1 MPATEIAKTMMTL
14 AGISYIAPDQS
25 LISEIF
31 CGPANPRKSE
41 IIRELH
47 RARLTRDWALV
58 WGPTYTPEFDN
69 MMFIVQHGTT
79 GDLALILRG
88 TVFDSLKSWSEDVA
102 TDQKRFDV
110 YTDGKET
117 WVANGFY
124 DGFIR
129 MLQSTSSGVAEGVNL
144 TDFLKKNSKSCATVY
159 VTGHSQG
166 AGLMPLFLAWLN
178 TEKETWSED
187 ISLAGYGF
195 APPTPGDKRFADW
208 VKSSLTSELYVNKYD
223 IVPRGYAEIRS
234 LISENIPEDVP
245 ADLVPI
251 IEAAAVLCEEAA
263 RKGGGSWAQAGT
275 VHTFDRSKVTGED
288 YLDLVG
294 CQHSHF
300 TYLLLMGAPLSGQER
315 PVSRL
320 SEVLRTTGGR
330 GAGRQSG
337 IDHGYFAGV
346 IR

>member
-1 MPATEIAKTMMTL
+1 MPATEIAQTMMTL
-14 AGISYIAPDQS
+14 AGIAYTVPDQS
-25 LISEIF
+25 FIAEIF

-47 RARLTRDWALV
+47 RAKLTRDWRLV

-69 MMFIVQHGTT
+69 MMFIVKHDGT
-79 GDLALILRG
+79 GDLALVLRG
-88 TVFDSLKSWSEDVA
+88 TVFDSLKSWCEDVA
-102 TDQKRFDV
+102 TDQKRFDT

-117 WVANGFY
+117 WVANGFF
-124 DGFIR
+124 DGFNR
-129 MLQSTSSGVAEGVNL
+129 MLQSTSSGEAEGVNL
-144 TDFLKKNSKSCATVY
+144 TDFLKENAKSGAKIN

-178 TEKETWSED
+178 TEKKKWSGD

-208 VKSSLTSELYVNKYD
+208 VKSTLTSELYVNKYD
-223 IVPRGYAEIRS
+223 IVPRGYGEIRS
-234 LISENIPEDVP
+234 LISDDIPEKVP
-245 ADLVPI
+245 FDLVPI

-263 RKGGGSWAQAGT
+263 RKGGGSWAQAGE
-275 VHTFDRSKVTGED
+275 VHTYDRSKVTDED

-300 TYLLLMGAPLSGQER
+300 TYLLLMGAPMAGQKDQLVDYLKSCA
-315 PVSRL
+315 PLVV
-320 SEVLRTTGGR
+320 EVLG
-330 GAGRQSG
+330 
-337 IDHGYFAGV
+337 DNLV
-346 IR
+346 